1 MIYQYKLNPKI
12 KLKNKLLL
20 FGVVIFF
27 INYFNSYSQSREIIV
42 KTTKKSIIIDGL
54 EDDKAW
60 DEANQIDDFFQHF
73 PTDSLKAELKTSI
86 KILRD
91 ESNIYLLARSET
103 KNKKYVVSSLRRDW
117 SGWGIDGITFV
128 FDTYNDRT
136 NAFFFGTNPEGVQ
149 RESLLSNGATDYR
162 RDANSTW
169 DTKWETEAKVF
180 DDHIINEIKI
190 PLKFLNFPEG
200 SKSWGFNA
208 YRFDSNVNEWT
219 TWIQRTRNQQIV
231 NLAFLGNMIFE
242 DPLGK
247 SKAPLAL
254 IPFINGI
261 SSKDFDNDINSD
273 NLSYGADAKVPIG
286 NGLNLDLTLNP
297 DFSQVEVDD
306 QVVNLTRFEVSLPE
320 KRQFF
325 IQNSDLFTNFGDS
338 RDGRPFFSRRIGV
351 AKDKNGNNIE
361 NRIIAGA
368 RLSGKLNDDWRVG
381 FLHMITEEDVK
392 NEIPSNNNTVFSL
405 QKKMF
410 TRSSLSLLLINRET
424 RKEYDFIEDNEKFNR
439 LIGLDYNL
447 ASPDNIYV
455 GRFYYHKSFNPNST
469 EDDDDSSYGASIERN
484 TRKNTIEL
492 GFNMLGEDFKSDLG
506 FVRRTDL
513 FKITP
518 QYKLK
523 FYPENK
529 NLTQWDVGVGMWS
542 YFRPNDNF
550 RNSDR
555 TISPSINFVYKNG
568 IRTGL
573 RFYFRSTYLYNDF
586 DPTGLNA
593 ENPIPGEN
601 LYKYASFKFTY
612 NSDVRK
618 VFSYRVEPDIGQFY
632 TGMKY
637 SIENSLRWRLQPFM
651 STSLSLNYDHIDLGN
666 GFSSENIWL
675 IRPKVDFTFTKN
687 IFWSS
692 YVQFSS
698 QSDNLGINSRLQW
711 RFAPL
716 SDLYIVY
723 NDNYYTINSLVPR
736 NRSLNLKLTYWLNM

>member
-1 MIYQYKLNPKI
+1 MKKYI
-12 KLKNKLLL
+12 LL
-20 FGVVIFF
+20 FCLSLLSTSFTKT
-27 INYFNSYSQSREIIV
+27 YSQSREIVV
-42 KTTKKSIIIDGL
+42 KTTDKSIIIDGL
-54 EDDKAW
+54 GNDKAW
-60 DEANQIDDFFQHF
+60 IDANEINDFFQHF
-73 PTDSLKAELKTSI
+73 PSDSLMAELKTSI
-86 KILRD
+86 KIIRD
-91 ESNIYLLARSET
+91 DSNIYLLAKSQT

-180 DDHIINEIKI
+180 DDYIINEIKI

-242 DPLGK
+242 KPLGK
-247 SKAPLAL
+247 SKAPLAF
-254 IPFINGI
+254 IPYLNGMN
-261 SSKDFDNDINSD
+261 SKDFDNDIKSS

-361 NRIIAGA
+361 NKIIAGA
-368 RLSGKLNDDWRVG
+368 RLSGKLNNDWRLG
-381 FLHMITEEDVK
+381 FLHMVTEEDIE

-410 TRSSLSLLLINRET
+410 TRSNISLLVINRET
-424 RKEYDFIEDNEKFNR
+424 RKKYDFVDGNETFNR

-455 GRFYYHKSFNPNST
+455 GRFYYHKSFNPDSNK
-469 EDDDDSSYGASIERN
+469 DDDDSSYGASIERN
-484 TRKNTIEL
+484 TRENSIEL

-518 QYKLK
+518 KYTLK
-523 FYPENK
+523 FYPKDK
-529 NLTQWDVGVGMWS
+529 NLIQWEMDIGMWS

-555 TISPSINFVYKNG
+555 TISPSVNLTYKSG
-568 IRTGL
+568 VRMGFRI
-573 RFYFRSTYLYNDF
+573 FDRSTYLYDDF
-586 DPTGLNA
+586 DPTGLNPD
-593 ENPIPGEN
+593 NPILGEN
-601 LYKYASFKFTY
+601 IYKYTSLRFSY

-618 VFSYRVEPDIGQFY
+618 IFNFRIQPEIGEFY
-632 TGMKY
+632 SGMKY
-637 SIENSLRWRLQPFM
+637 SIENTFNWRLQPFM
-651 STSLSLNYDHIDLGN
+651 STSLSLNYDHIDLGDN
-666 GFSSENIWL
+666 FSSENILL

-692 YVQFSS
+692 YIQFSS
-698 QSDNLGINSRLQW
+698 QSDNLGVNSRLQW

-723 NDNYYTINSLVPR
+723 NDTYYTTNSLVPKM
-736 NRSLNLKLTYWLNM
+736 RSLNLKLTYWLNI

>member
-1 MIYQYKLNPKI
+1 MKKYI
-12 KLKNKLLL
+12 LL
-20 FGVVIFF
+20 FCLSLLSTSFTKT
-27 INYFNSYSQSREIIV
+27 YSQSREIVV
-42 KTTKKSIIIDGL
+42 KTTDKSIIIDGL
-54 EDDKAW
+54 GNDKAW
-60 DEANQIDDFFQHF
+60 IDANEINDFFQHF
-73 PTDSLKAELKTSI
+73 PSDSLMAELKTSI
-86 KILRD
+86 KIIRD
-91 ESNIYLLARSET
+91 DSNIYLLAKSQT

-180 DDHIINEIKI
+180 DDYIINEIKI

-242 DPLGK
+242 KPLGK
-247 SKAPLAL
+247 SKAPLAF
-254 IPFINGI
+254 IPYLNGMN
-261 SSKDFDNDINSD
+261 SKDFDNDIKSS

-361 NRIIAGA
+361 NKIIAGA
-368 RLSGKLNDDWRVG
+368 RLSGKLNNDWRLG
-381 FLHMITEEDVK
+381 FLHMVTEEDIE

-410 TRSSLSLLLINRET
+410 TRSNLSLLVINRET
-424 RKEYDFIEDNEKFNR
+424 RKKYDFVDGNETFNR

-455 GRFYYHKSFNPNST
+455 GRFYYHKSFNPDSNK
-469 EDDDDSSYGASIERN
+469 DDDDSSYGASIERN
-484 TRKNTIEL
+484 TRENSIEL

-518 QYKLK
+518 KYTLK
-523 FYPENK
+523 FYPKDK
-529 NLTQWDVGVGMWS
+529 NLIQWEMDIGMWS

-555 TISPSINFVYKNG
+555 TISPSVNLTYKSG
-568 IRTGL
+568 VRMGFRI
-573 RFYFRSTYLYNDF
+573 FDRSTYLYDDF
-586 DPTGLNA
+586 DPTGLNPD
-593 ENPIPGEN
+593 NPILGEN
-601 LYKYASFKFTY
+601 IYKYTSLRFSY

-618 VFSYRVEPDIGQFY
+618 IFNFRIQPEIGEFY
-632 TGMKY
+632 SGMKY
-637 SIENSLRWRLQPFM
+637 SIENTFNWRLQPFM
-651 STSLSLNYDHIDLGN
+651 STSLSLNYDHIDLGDN
-666 GFSSENIWL
+666 FSSENILL
-675 IRPKVDFTFTKN
+675 IRPKVDFTFSKS

-692 YVQFSS
+692 YIQFSS
-698 QSDNLGINSRLQW
+698 QSDNLGVNSRLQW

-723 NDNYYTINSLVPR
+723 NDTYYTTNSLVPKM
-736 NRSLNLKLTYWLNM
+736 RSLNLKLTYWLNI

>member
-1 MIYQYKLNPKI
+1 MKKYI
-12 KLKNKLLL
+12 LL
-20 FGVVIFF
+20 FCLSLLSTSFTKT
-27 INYFNSYSQSREIIV
+27 YSQSREIIV
-42 KTTKKSIIIDGL
+42 KTTDKSIIIDGL
-54 EDDKAW
+54 DNDKAW
-60 DEANQIDDFFQHF
+60 IDANEINDFFQHF
-73 PTDSLKAELKTSI
+73 PSDSLMAELKTSI
-86 KILRD
+86 KIIRD
-91 ESNIYLLARSET
+91 DSNIYLLAKSQT

-180 DDHIINEIKI
+180 DDYIINEIKI

-242 DPLGK
+242 KPLGK
-247 SKAPLAL
+247 SKAPLAF
-254 IPFINGI
+254 IPYLNGMN
-261 SSKDFDNDINSD
+261 SKDFDNDIKSS

-361 NRIIAGA
+361 NKIIAGA
-368 RLSGKLNDDWRVG
+368 RLSGKLNNDWRLG
-381 FLHMITEEDVK
+381 FLHMVTEEDIE

-410 TRSSLSLLLINRET
+410 TRSNLSLLVINRET
-424 RKEYDFIEDNEKFNR
+424 RKKYDFVDGNETFNR

-455 GRFYYHKSFNPNST
+455 GRFYYHKSFNPDSNK
-469 EDDDDSSYGASIERN
+469 DDDDSSYGASIERN
-484 TRKNTIEL
+484 TRENSIEL

-518 QYKLK
+518 KYTLK
-523 FYPENK
+523 FYPKDK
-529 NLTQWDVGVGMWS
+529 NLIQWEMDIGMWS

-555 TISPSINFVYKNG
+555 TISPSVNLTYKSG
-568 IRTGL
+568 VRMGFRI
-573 RFYFRSTYLYNDF
+573 FDRSTYLYDDF
-586 DPTGLNA
+586 DPTGLNPD
-593 ENPIPGEN
+593 NPILGEN
-601 LYKYASFKFTY
+601 IYKYTSLRFSY

-618 VFSYRVEPDIGQFY
+618 IFNFRIQPEIGEFY
-632 TGMKY
+632 SGMKY
-637 SIENSLRWRLQPFM
+637 SIENTFNWRLQPFM
-651 STSLSLNYDHIDLGN
+651 SSSLSLNYDHIDLGDN
-666 GFSSENIWL
+666 FSSENILL

-692 YVQFSS
+692 YIQFSS
-698 QSDNLGINSRLQW
+698 QSDNLGVNSRLQW

-723 NDNYYTINSLVPR
+723 NDTYYTTNSLVPKM
-736 NRSLNLKLTYWLNM
+736 RSLNLKLTYWLNI

>member
-1 MIYQYKLNPKI
+1 MKKYI
-12 KLKNKLLL
+12 LL
-20 FGVVIFF
+20 FCLSLLSTSF
-27 INYFNSYSQSREIIV
+27 IKTYSQSREIIV
-42 KTTKKSIIIDGL
+42 KTTDKSIIIDGL
-54 EDDKAW
+54 DNDKAW
-60 DEANQIDDFFQHF
+60 IDANEINDFFQHF
-73 PTDSLKAELKTSI
+73 PSDSLMAELKTSI
-86 KILRD
+86 KIIRD
-91 ESNIYLLARSET
+91 DSNIYLLAKSQT

-180 DDHIINEIKI
+180 DDYIINEIKI

-242 DPLGK
+242 KPLGK
-247 SKAPLAL
+247 SKAPLAF
-254 IPFINGI
+254 IPYLNGMN
-261 SSKDFDNDINSD
+261 SKDFDNDIKSS

-361 NRIIAGA
+361 NKIIAGA
-368 RLSGKLNDDWRVG
+368 RLSGKLNNDWRLG
-381 FLHMITEEDVK
+381 FLHMVTEEDIE

-410 TRSSLSLLLINRET
+410 TRSNLSLLVINRET
-424 RKEYDFIEDNEKFNR
+424 RKKYDFVDGNETFNR

-455 GRFYYHKSFNPNST
+455 GRFYYHKSFNPDSNK
-469 EDDDDSSYGASIERN
+469 DDDDSSYGASIERN
-484 TRKNTIEL
+484 TRENSIEL

-518 QYKLK
+518 KYTLK
-523 FYPENK
+523 FYPKDK
-529 NLTQWDVGVGMWS
+529 NLIQWEMDIGMWS

-555 TISPSINFVYKNG
+555 TISPSVNLTYKSG
-568 IRTGL
+568 VRMGFRI
-573 RFYFRSTYLYNDF
+573 FDRSTYLYDDF
-586 DPTGLNA
+586 DPTGLNPD
-593 ENPIPGEN
+593 NPILGEN
-601 LYKYASFKFTY
+601 IYKYTSLRFSY

-618 VFSYRVEPDIGQFY
+618 IFNFRIQPEIGEFY
-632 TGMKY
+632 SGMKY
-637 SIENSLRWRLQPFM
+637 SIENTFNWRLQPFM
-651 STSLSLNYDHIDLGN
+651 SSSLSLNYDHIDLGDN
-666 GFSSENIWL
+666 FSSENILL

-692 YVQFSS
+692 YIQFSS
-698 QSDNLGINSRLQW
+698 QSDNLGVNSRLQW

-723 NDNYYTINSLVPR
+723 NDTYYTTNSLVPKM
-736 NRSLNLKLTYWLNM
+736 RSLNLKLTYWLNI

>member
-1 MIYQYKLNPKI
+1 MKKYI
-12 KLKNKLLL
+12 LL
-20 FGVVIFF
+20 FCLSLLSTSFTKT
-27 INYFNSYSQSREIIV
+27 YSQSREIVV
-42 KTTKKSIIIDGL
+42 KTTDKSIIIDGL
-54 EDDKAW
+54 GNDKAW
-60 DEANQIDDFFQHF
+60 IDANEINDFFQHF
-73 PTDSLKAELKTSI
+73 PSDSLMAELKTSI
-86 KILRD
+86 KIIRD
-91 ESNIYLLARSET
+91 DSNIYLLAKSQT

-180 DDHIINEIKI
+180 DDYIINEIKI

-242 DPLGK
+242 KPLGK
-247 SKAPLAL
+247 SKAPLAF
-254 IPFINGI
+254 IPYLNGMN
-261 SSKDFDNDINSD
+261 SKDFDNDIKSS

-361 NRIIAGA
+361 NKIIAGA
-368 RLSGKLNDDWRVG
+368 RLSGKLNNDWRLG
-381 FLHMITEEDVK
+381 FLHMVTEEDIE

-410 TRSSLSLLLINRET
+410 TRSNISLLVINRET
-424 RKEYDFIEDNEKFNR
+424 RKKYDFVDGNETFNR

-455 GRFYYHKSFNPNST
+455 GRFYYHKSFNPDSNK
-469 EDDDDSSYGASIERN
+469 DDDDSSYGASIERN
-484 TRKNTIEL
+484 TRENSIEL

-518 QYKLK
+518 KYTLK
-523 FYPENK
+523 FYPKDK
-529 NLTQWDVGVGMWS
+529 NLIQWEMDIGMWS

-555 TISPSINFVYKNG
+555 TISPSVNLTYKSG
-568 IRTGL
+568 VRMGFRI
-573 RFYFRSTYLYNDF
+573 FDRSTYLYDDF
-586 DPTGLNA
+586 DPTGLNPD
-593 ENPIPGEN
+593 NPILGEN
-601 LYKYASFKFTY
+601 IYKYTSLRFSY

-618 VFSYRVEPDIGQFY
+618 IFNFRIQPEIGEFY
-632 TGMKY
+632 SGMKY
-637 SIENSLRWRLQPFM
+637 SIENTFNWRLQPFM
-651 STSLSLNYDHIDLGN
+651 STSLSLNYDHIDLGDN
-666 GFSSENIWL
+666 FSSENILL
-675 IRPKVDFTFTKN
+675 IRPKVDFTFSKS

-692 YVQFSS
+692 YIQFSS
-698 QSDNLGINSRLQW
+698 QSDNLGVNSRLQW

-723 NDNYYTINSLVPR
+723 NDTYYTTNSLVPKM
-736 NRSLNLKLTYWLNM
+736 RSLNLKLTYWLNI